1 MISKYVIVESSSI
14 DRLVLEVNALLR
26 LGWIPQGGA
35 AKNETHYIQAM
46 IKLEKH
52 ETVINTH
59 HSTNY

>member
-1 MISKYVIVESSSI
+1 MISRYIILESQSI

-26 LGWIPQGGA
+26 AGWIPQGGA

-52 ETVINTH
+52 EAVINTH

>member
-1 MISKYVIVESSSI
+1 MITKYVIVKSSSV
-14 DRLVLEVNALLR
+14 DTLVLEVNALLR
-26 LGWIPQGGA
+26 AGWIPQGGA

-52 ETVINTH
+52 EAVVNTH